1 MFNNIVEIV
10 VNHWPS
16 FLEGVG
22 MTLLMALI
30 AMSVGTFFGTILA
43 FLKVYS
49 NKFIVAIVSGFIEII
64 RGTPMLVQ
72 IFIFYFGLPVYGIR
86 MTAFGA
92 CILGFIINSS
102 AYQAEYTRGAI
113 QSIEQNQMTAA
124 RSLGM
129 TRNQSILSV
138 ILPQTI
144 KRAIPAWTNE
154 FIYLLKYTS
163 LAYIVG
169 AEELMEKAKV
179 IASRNFLFFEV
190 YIIVAIIYLILVLVM
205 TWLLQKLEKKLEIPG
220 LETVR

>member
-1 MFNNIVEIV
+1 MLNNIIEIV
-10 VNHWPS
+10 AEHWPDL
-16 FLEGVG
+16 LEGLG
-22 MTLLMALI
+22 LTLLMALI
-30 AMSVGTFFGTILA
+30 SMSFGTFFGTILA

-49 NKFIVAIVSGFIEII
+49 NKVVRAVVTGYIEII

-72 IFIFYFGLPVYGIR
+72 IFILYFALPVYGIKLSAF
-86 MTAFGA
+86 TAA
-92 CILGFIINSS
+92 VIGFILNSA

-113 QSIEQNQMTAA
+113 QSIEKNQMTAA

-129 TRNQSILSV
+129 TKNQAILSI

-144 KRAIPAWTNE
+144 KNAIPAWTNE

-190 YIIVAIIYLILVLVM
+190 YVVVAVIYLIIVLLL
-205 TWLLQKLEKKLEIPG
+205 TWALRKIEQKLDIPG
-220 LETVR
+220 FETVR